1 MRERTRLT
9 DAEALAGVQPA
20 PMSAEEWDAM
30 HEASAEET
38 RAKIERIAWD
48 VVRIIA
54 RTRRVG
60 GP

>member
-38 RAKIERIAWD
+38 RAKIERIAWE
-48 VVRIIA
+48 VVRVIA
-54 RTRRVG
+54 RTRR
-60 GP
+60 

>member
-1 MRERTRLT
+1 MSTRTRLT

-48 VVRIIA
+48 VVRVIA
-54 RTRRVG
+54 RTRR
-60 GP
+60 